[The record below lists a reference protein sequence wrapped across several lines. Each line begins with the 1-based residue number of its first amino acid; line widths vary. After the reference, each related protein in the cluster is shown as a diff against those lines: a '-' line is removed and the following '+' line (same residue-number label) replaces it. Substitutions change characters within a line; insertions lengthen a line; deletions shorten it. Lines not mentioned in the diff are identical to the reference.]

1 MMYPAEAYNEY
12 SLPAQNKKTRPKIS
26 IVIPVYNEEQF
37 LPAAA
42 TDLYDGLQQ
51 LGVAFEIILC
61 ENGSTD
67 DTRQIAK
74 GLSEDLHN
82 VRALTIGA
90 ADYGRAMR
98 AGMVAAKAPYI
109 FIFDIDYYSVEF
121 LKEALGLLKQYDVVI
136 ASKLAPGADD
146 RRSFSRKMVTQG
158 FHLFNKTLFNVK
170 VRETHG
176 MKAFN
181 RKKIKPI
188 IERACLAK
196 DLFDTELVIRAEQS
210 GLRIKEVPVVVEEK
224 RPARSSMVKRI
235 PRTIIGLFMLRYF
248 LWKEHLARGSS
259 T

>member
-1 MMYPAEAYNEY
+1 MMHPAEAYSEY
-12 SLPAQNKKTRPKIS
+12 SFPAQGRKTRPKIS
-26 IVIPVYNEEQF
+26 IVIPVYNEEAF
-37 LPAAA
+37 LPTAAS
-42 TDLYDGLQQ
+42 DFYDGLQQ

-67 DTRQIAK
+67 DTRRITK
-74 GLSEDLHN
+74 GLSEELDN
-82 VRALTIGA
+82 VRTLTIGV

-109 FIFDIDYYSVEF
+109 FIFDIDYYSTDF
-121 LKEALGLLKQYDVVI
+121 LKEALGLLKKYDVVI
-136 ASKLAPGADD
+136 ASKLAPGAED
-146 RRSFSRKMVTQG
+146 RRSFSRRMATQG
-158 FHLFNKTLFNVK
+158 FYLFIKMLFNVHVK
-170 VRETHG
+170 ETHG

-181 RKKIKPI
+181 RKKIEPI

-248 LWKEHLARGSS
+248 LWKEHLAQGSS